1 MKITFANKRRYFEI
15 IFSEHT
21 CKRFKITY
29 SFESNETNDMERFKQ
44 AVNNLKIFPEK
55 DSISIVEA
63 ATIMLSVCY
72 GGAIVVMPYSIKQLG
87 VAVFCLFLLIGVLLI
102 LYCSL
107 AVLASCSSLD
117 TENCD
122 KEILRDLYPYL
133 FEQAFGGKSRKIF
146 LAVRNTCNVTIVVS
160 VILLAATILSNFIKV
175 DSISKENEIRIAS
188 VLAIF
193 LVAPLMYVGVYK
205 DLTSAAYL
213 VVFTSV
219 FAVTGILID
228 SLIAHASNAFSVTH
242 NEGYLVSIT
251 VDSLFSQYGTFAF
264 GLVGPTLILPNIF
277 VFVKEKE
284 SLLKTV
290 VVTHGVMYF
299 LYILCGFPAYFLIN
313 GEIMPSITETLSGI
327 TNKHEMPSLF
337 WVILAAVQFLL
348 SYHLILVSAYF
359 MNPIYQNFESYLD
372 IPNGKF
378 RTYYSK

>member
-15 IFSEHT
+15 TFSEHIY
-21 CKRFKITY
+21 KSFKITCC
-29 SFESNETNDMERFKQ
+29 FENSETRDMERFKQ

-55 DSISIVEA
+55 DSISIIEV
-63 ATIMLSVCY
+63 ATIMLSVSY

-87 VAVFCLFLLIGVLLI
+87 VAIFCLFLLIAVLLI

-107 AVLASCSSLD
+107 AVLVSCSALD

-146 LAVRNTCNVTIVVS
+146 VAVRNTCNITIVVS
-160 VILLAATILSNFIKV
+160 VILLAATILSDFVKV
-175 DSISKENEIRIAS
+175 DSISKENKIRIAS
-188 VLAIF
+188 VFAMFLA
-193 LVAPLMYVGVYK
+193 APLMCVGVYK

-213 VVFTSV
+213 VFFTSA

-228 SLIAHASNAFSVTH
+228 SLIVHASNDLLVTH
-242 NEGYLVSIT
+242 NESYLVSIT
-251 VDSLFSQYGTFAF
+251 VDSLFSQYGILAF
-264 GLVGPTLILPNIF
+264 GLVGPTLILPNVF

-284 SLLKTV
+284 SLCKTL
-290 VVTHGVMYF
+290 VVTHGVIYL

-313 GEIMPSITETLSGI
+313 GEIMPSITETLSSI
-327 TNKHEMPSLF
+327 TSKHEMPSLF
-337 WVILAAVQFLL
+337 WVILTAVQFFI
-348 SYHLILVSAYF
+348 SCHLILVSAYL

-378 RTYYSK
+378 RMYYSK